1 MGSGRGEAGEL
12 NVHSIGFL
20 KLGAQQIQDASPGLW
35 DAMPTGLAPMA
46 KRRFMICEALQ
57 AFSAV
62 MAMFAVITWW

>member
-1 MGSGRGEAGEL
+1 
-12 NVHSIGFL
+12 VFL

-46 KRRFMICEALQ
+46 KRRFVICEALQ